1 MTKNE
6 CRKCIQKERNNNN
19 MRIGI
24 IGTGRIAARFA
35 DTALTGV
42 DSAYISCVYNPREES
57 AVRFIQQHNIQACTT
72 DWDEFVDNIDA
83 AYVAS
88 PHETHYEYSRKLLL
102 KGKHVLCE
110 KPAALMKKQ
119 VMELIDIAHDKGL
132 VYMEAIKTAYCP
144 GYKALIQIAESG
156 RIGRIVEVE
165 AAFSRLTPLNTRE
178 YKDEDCNGSFL
189 EFGSYTLLPVLRLL
203 GCEYDDV
210 TFRTVR
216 AQNGVDAYTKA
227 FIEYKDR
234 DKTGCVDKT
243 AIVKTGLAA
252 KTEGQLVITGTNG
265 YILAK
270 SPWWLTKEFEVRYED
285 PGKIERYKFEY
296 EGTGL
301 CYEVREFLS
310 RIKYADA
317 NNETCIYSGSED
329 ISIAMAGII
338 EQFTNWN
345 TPLYKDMHNQ
355 FLKTGKNKAMPKIW
369 AHRGCCTL
377 YPENTLEAFNAAAM
391 LEGLTGI
398 ELDIQLTADGEMVVF
413 HDENL
418 KRVTHIDRNVR
429 SCTLAEIK
437 SIAIPANDGKYCNI
451 PTLEE
456 VLVMM
461 KPYCES
467 RGILINIELKTSVI
481 RYDGIESKAYELV
494 RKYGME
500 QYIVWSSF
508 LAESVDIIKRID
520 SNAKTAVLAMSLEEC
535 ISMARATHADA
546 LHPYIG
552 GLVYA
557 LPQDMQGMPVRAWN
571 GDEPFFNDGRPLKE
585 AHLEEY
591 RYYGATDIFT
601 NIPERYV

>member
-1 MTKNE
+1 
-6 CRKCIQKERNNNN
+6 

-35 DTALTGV
+35 DTALTGIE
-42 DSAYISCVYNPREES
+42 STYISCVYNPREES
-57 AVRFIQQHNIQACTT
+57 ALMFIQQHNIQACTA

-102 KGKHVLCE
+102 SRKHVLCE
-110 KPAALMKKQ
+110 KPAALKKEQ
-119 VMELIDIAHDKGL
+119 VRELIDIAQNNQL
-132 VYMEAIKTAYCP
+132 VYMEALKTAYCP

-178 YKDEDCNGSFL
+178 YKDDDCNGSFL
-189 EFGSYTLLPVLRLL
+189 EFGSYTLLPVLTLL

-216 AQNGVDAYTKA
+216 AQNGVDTYTKA
-227 FIEYKDR
+227 FIEYKDEYI
-234 DKTGCVDKT
+234 DKT
-243 AIVKTGLAA
+243 AIVKTGLGA
-252 KTEGQLVITGTNG
+252 KTEGQLVVTGTNG

-270 SPWWLTKEFEVRYED
+270 SPWWLTKEFEVRYEN
-285 PGKIERYKFEY
+285 PGKIEQYRFGY

-301 CYEVREFLS
+301 CYEVREFVH
-310 RIKYADA
+310 RIK
-317 NNETCIYSGSED
+317 NNDKKTVDISD
-329 ISIAMAGII
+329 NISIAMAGVM
-338 EQFTNWN
+338 ERFTDWN
-345 TPLYKDMHNQ
+345 TPIYKDRHNQ
-355 FLKTGKNKAMPKIW
+355 FLETGKNKAMPKIW

-377 YPENTLEAFNAAAM
+377 YPENTLEAFRAAAE
-391 LEGLTGI
+391 LDGITGI
-398 ELDIQLTADGEMVVF
+398 ELDIQLTSDGEMVVF

-418 KRVTHIDRNVR
+418 RRVTHIDRNVR
-429 SCTLAEIK
+429 GCTLAEIK
-437 SIAIPANDGKYCNI
+437 NIAIPANDGKYCSI

-481 RYDGIESKAYELV
+481 RYDGIESKAYEIV

-508 LAESVDIIKRID
+508 LAESVDIIKKID
-520 SNAKTAVLAMSLEEC
+520 QDAKTAVLAMSIEEC
-535 ISMARATHADA
+535 ISMARDTAADA

>member
-1 MTKNE
+1 
-6 CRKCIQKERNNNN
+6 

-35 DTALTGV
+35 DTALTGIE
-42 DSAYISCVYNPREES
+42 STYISCVYNPREES
-57 AVRFIQQHNIQACTT
+57 ALRFIQQHNIQACTA

-102 KGKHVLCE
+102 SGKHVLCE
-110 KPAALMKKQ
+110 KPATLKKEQ
-119 VMELIDIAHDKGL
+119 VRELIDIAQNNQL
-132 VYMEAIKTAYCP
+132 VYMEALKTAYCP

-178 YKDEDCNGSFL
+178 YKDDDCNGSFL
-189 EFGSYTLLPVLRLL
+189 EFGSYTLLPVLTLL

-227 FIEYKDR
+227 FIEYKDEYI
-234 DKTGCVDKT
+234 DKT
-243 AIVKTGLAA
+243 AIVKTGLGA
-252 KTEGQLVITGTNG
+252 KTEGQLVVTGTNG

-270 SPWWLTKEFEVRYED
+270 SPWWLTKEFEVRYEN
-285 PGKIERYKFEY
+285 PGKIERYRFGY

-301 CYEVREFLS
+301 CYEVREFVH
-310 RIKYADA
+310 RIK
-317 NNETCIYSGSED
+317 NNDKKTVDISD
-329 ISIAMAGII
+329 NISIAMAGVM
-338 EQFTNWN
+338 ERFTDWN
-345 TPLYKDMHNQ
+345 TPIYKDRHDQ
-355 FLKTGKNKAMPKIW
+355 FLATGKNKAMPKIW

-377 YPENTLEAFNAAAM
+377 YPENTLEAFRAAAE
-391 LEGLTGI
+391 LDGITGI
-398 ELDIQLTADGEMVVF
+398 ELDIQLTSDGEMVVF

-418 KRVTHIDRNVR
+418 RRVTHIDRNVR
-429 SCTLAEIK
+429 GCTLAEIK
-437 SIAIPANDGKYCNI
+437 NIAIPANDGKYCSI

-481 RYDGIESKAYELV
+481 RYDGIESKAYEIV

-508 LAESVDIIKRID
+508 LAESVDIIKKID
-520 SNAKTAVLAMSLEEC
+520 RDAKTAVFAMSIEEC
-535 ISMARATHADA
+535 ISMARDTAADA

>member
-1 MTKNE
+1 
-6 CRKCIQKERNNNN
+6 

-35 DTALTGV
+35 DTALTGIE
-42 DSAYISCVYNPREES
+42 STYISCVYNPREES
-57 AVRFIQQHNIQACTT
+57 AVRFIQQHNIQACTA

-102 KGKHVLCE
+102 SGKHVLCE
-110 KPAALMKKQ
+110 KPAALKKAQ
-119 VMELIDIAHDKGL
+119 VRELIDIAQNNQL
-132 VYMEAIKTAYCP
+132 VYMEALKTAYCP

-178 YKDEDCNGSFL
+178 YKDDDCNGSFL
-189 EFGSYTLLPVLRLL
+189 EFGSYTLLPVLTLL

-227 FIEYKDR
+227 FIEYKDEYI
-234 DKTGCVDKT
+234 DKT
-243 AIVKTGLAA
+243 AIVKTGLGA
-252 KTEGQLVITGTNG
+252 KTEGQLVVTGTNG

-270 SPWWLTKEFEVRYED
+270 SPWWLTKEFEVRYEN
-285 PGKIERYKFEY
+285 PGKIERYRFGY

-301 CYEVREFLS
+301 CYEVREFVH
-310 RIKYADA
+310 RIK
-317 NNETCIYSGSED
+317 NNDKKTVDIYD
-329 ISIAMAGII
+329 NISIAMA
-338 EQFTNWN
+338 EVMERFTDWN
-345 TPLYKDMHNQ
+345 TPIYKDRHDQ
-355 FLKTGKNKAMPKIW
+355 FLATGKNKAMPKIW

-377 YPENTLEAFNAAAM
+377 YPENTLEAFRAAAE
-391 LEGLTGI
+391 LDGITGI
-398 ELDIQLTADGEMVVF
+398 ELDIQLTSDGEMVVF

-418 KRVTHIDRNVR
+418 RRVTHIDRNVR
-429 SCTLAEIK
+429 GCTLAEIK
-437 SIAIPANDGKYCNI
+437 NIAIPANDGKYCSI
-451 PTLEE
+451 PTPEE

-481 RYDGIESKAYELV
+481 RYDGIESKAYEIV

-508 LAESVDIIKRID
+508 LAESVDIIKKID
-520 SNAKTAVLAMSLEEC
+520 RDAKTAVLAMSIEEC
-535 ISMARATHADA
+535 ISMARDTAADA

>member
-1 MTKNE
+1 
-6 CRKCIQKERNNNN
+6 

-35 DTALTGV
+35 DTALTGIE
-42 DSAYISCVYNPREES
+42 STYISCVYNPREES
-57 AVRFIQQHNIQACTT
+57 AVRFIQQHNIQACTA

-102 KGKHVLCE
+102 SGKHVLCE
-110 KPAALMKKQ
+110 KPAALKKEH
-119 VMELIDIAHDKGL
+119 VRELIDIAQNNQL
-132 VYMEAIKTAYCP
+132 VYMEALKTAYCP

-178 YKDEDCNGSFL
+178 YKDDDCNGSFL
-189 EFGSYTLLPVLRLL
+189 EFGSYTLLPVLTLL

-216 AQNGVDAYTKA
+216 AQNGVDVYTKA
-227 FIEYKDR
+227 FIEYKDEYI
-234 DKTGCVDKT
+234 DKT
-243 AIVKTGLAA
+243 AIVKTGLGA
-252 KTEGQLVITGTNG
+252 KTEGQLVVTGTNG

-270 SPWWLTKEFEVRYED
+270 SPWWLTKEFEVRYEN
-285 PGKIERYKFEY
+285 PGKIERYRFGY

-301 CYEVREFLS
+301 CYEVREFVH
-310 RIKYADA
+310 RIKNDDKITVDISD
-317 NNETCIYSGSED
+317 N
-329 ISIAMAGII
+329 ISIAMAGVM
-338 EQFTNWN
+338 ERFADWN
-345 TPLYKDMHNQ
+345 TPIYKDRHNQ
-355 FLKTGKNKAMPKIW
+355 FLATGKNKAMPKIW
-369 AHRGCCTL
+369 AHSGCCTL
-377 YPENTLEAFNAAAM
+377 YPENTLEAFRAAAE
-391 LEGLTGI
+391 LDGITGI
-398 ELDIQLTADGEMVVF
+398 ELDIQLTSDGEMVVF

-418 KRVTHIDRNVR
+418 RRVTHIDRNVR
-429 SCTLAEIK
+429 GCTLAEIK
-437 SIAIPANDGKYCNI
+437 NIAIPANDGKYCSI

-481 RYDGIESKAYELV
+481 RYDGIESKAYEIV

-508 LAESVDIIKRID
+508 LAESVDIIKKID
-520 SNAKTAVLAMSLEEC
+520 QDAKTAVIAMSIEEC
-535 ISMARATHADA
+535 ISMARDTAADA

>member
-1 MTKNE
+1 
-6 CRKCIQKERNNNN
+6 

-42 DSAYISCVYNPREES
+42 ESIYISCVYNPREES
-57 AVRFIQQHNIQACTT
+57 ALRFIQQHNIQACTA

-102 KGKHVLCE
+102 SGKHVLCE
-110 KPAALMKKQ
+110 KPATLKKEQ
-119 VMELIDIAHDKGL
+119 VRELIDIAQNNQL
-132 VYMEAIKTAYCP
+132 VYMEALKTAYCP

-178 YKDEDCNGSFL
+178 YKDDDCNGSFL
-189 EFGSYTLLPVLRLL
+189 EFGSYTLLPVLTLL
-203 GCEYDDV
+203 GCEYDDI

-227 FIEYKDR
+227 FIEYKDEYI
-234 DKTGCVDKT
+234 DKT
-243 AIVKTGLAA
+243 AIVKTGLGA
-252 KTEGQLVITGTNG
+252 KTEGQLVVTGTNG

-270 SPWWLTKEFEVRYED
+270 SPWWLTKEFEVRYEN
-285 PGKIERYKFEY
+285 PGKIERYRFGY

-301 CYEVREFLS
+301 CYEVREFVH
-310 RIKYADA
+310 RIK
-317 NNETCIYSGSED
+317 NNDKKTVDISD
-329 ISIAMAGII
+329 NISIAMAGVM
-338 EQFTNWN
+338 ERFADWN
-345 TPLYKDMHNQ
+345 TPIYKDRHNQ
-355 FLKTGKNKAMPKIW
+355 FLATGKNKAMPKIW

-377 YPENTLEAFNAAAM
+377 YPENTLEAFRAAAE
-391 LEGLTGI
+391 LDGITGI
-398 ELDIQLTADGEMVVF
+398 ELDIQLTSDGEMVVF

-418 KRVTHIDRNVR
+418 RRVTHIDRNVR
-429 SCTLAEIK
+429 GCTLAEIK
-437 SIAIPANDGKYCNI
+437 NIAIPANDGKYCSI

-467 RGILINIELKTSVI
+467 RGILINIELKTSII
-481 RYDGIESKAYELV
+481 RYDGIESKAYEIV

-508 LAESVDIIKRID
+508 LAESVDIIKKID
-520 SNAKTAVLAMSLEEC
+520 RDAKTAVLAMSIEEC
-535 ISMARATHADA
+535 ISMARDTAADA

>member
-1 MTKNE
+1 
-6 CRKCIQKERNNNN
+6 

-35 DTALTGV
+35 DTALTGIE
-42 DSAYISCVYNPREES
+42 STYISCVYNPREES
-57 AVRFIQQHNIQACTT
+57 AVRFIQQHNIQACTA

-102 KGKHVLCE
+102 SGKHVLCE
-110 KPAALMKKQ
+110 KPAALKKEH
-119 VMELIDIAHDKGL
+119 VRELIDIAQNNQL
-132 VYMEAIKTAYCP
+132 VYMEALKTAYCP
-144 GYKALIQIAESG
+144 GYKALIKIAESG

-178 YKDEDCNGSFL
+178 YKDDDCNGSFL
-189 EFGSYTLLPVLRLL
+189 EFGSYTLLPVLTLL

-216 AQNGVDAYTKA
+216 AQNGVDVYTKA
-227 FIEYKDR
+227 FIEYKDEYI
-234 DKTGCVDKT
+234 DKT
-243 AIVKTGLAA
+243 AIVKTGLGA
-252 KTEGQLVITGTNG
+252 KTEGQLVVTGTNG

-270 SPWWLTKEFEVRYED
+270 SPWWLTKEFEVRYEN
-285 PGKIERYKFEY
+285 PGKIERYRFGY

-301 CYEVREFLS
+301 CYEVREFVH
-310 RIKYADA
+310 RIKNKDKKTVDISD
-317 NNETCIYSGSED
+317 N
-329 ISIAMAGII
+329 ISIAMAGVM
-338 EQFTNWN
+338 ERFTDWN
-345 TPLYKDMHNQ
+345 TPIYKDRHDQ
-355 FLKTGKNKAMPKIW
+355 FLATGKNKAMPKIW

-377 YPENTLEAFNAAAM
+377 YPENTLEAFRAAAE
-391 LEGLTGI
+391 LDGITGI
-398 ELDIQLTADGEMVVF
+398 ELDIQLTSDGEMVVF

-418 KRVTHIDRNVR
+418 RRVTHIDRNVR
-429 SCTLAEIK
+429 GCTLAEIK
-437 SIAIPANDGKYCNI
+437 NIAIPANDGKYCSI

-481 RYDGIESKAYELV
+481 RYDGIESKAYEIV

-508 LAESVDIIKRID
+508 LAESVDIMKKID
-520 SNAKTAVLAMSLEEC
+520 RDAKTAVLAMSIEEC
-535 ISMARATHADA
+535 ISMARDTAADA
-546 LHPYIG
+546 LCPYIG

>member
-1 MTKNE
+1 MV
-6 CRKCIQKERNNNN
+6 N

-42 DSAYISCVYNPREES
+42 ESIYISCVYNPREES
-57 AVRFIQQHNIQACTT
+57 ALRFIQQHNIQACTA

-102 KGKHVLCE
+102 SGKHVLCE
-110 KPAALMKKQ
+110 KPAALKKEQ
-119 VMELIDIAHDKGL
+119 VRELIDIAQNNQL
-132 VYMEAIKTAYCP
+132 VYMEALKTAYCP
-144 GYKALIQIAESG
+144 GYKALIKIAESG

-178 YKDEDCNGSFL
+178 YKDDDCNGSFL
-189 EFGSYTLLPVLRLL
+189 EFGSYTLLPVLTLL
-203 GCEYDDV
+203 GCEYDDI

-227 FIEYKDR
+227 FIEYKDEYI
-234 DKTGCVDKT
+234 DKT
-243 AIVKTGLAA
+243 AIVKTGLGA
-252 KTEGQLVITGTNG
+252 KTEGQLVVTGTNG

-270 SPWWLTKEFEVRYED
+270 SPWWLTKEFEVRYEN
-285 PGKIERYKFEY
+285 PGKIERYRFGY

-301 CYEVREFLS
+301 CYEVREFVH
-310 RIKYADA
+310 RIK
-317 NNETCIYSGSED
+317 NNDKKTVDISD
-329 ISIAMAGII
+329 NISIAMAGVM
-338 EQFTNWN
+338 ERFTDWN
-345 TPLYKDMHNQ
+345 TPIYKDRHDQ
-355 FLKTGKNKAMPKIW
+355 FLATGKNKAMPKIW

-377 YPENTLEAFNAAAM
+377 YPENTLEAFRAAAE
-391 LEGLTGI
+391 LDGITGI
-398 ELDIQLTADGEMVVF
+398 ELDIQLTSDGEMVVF

-418 KRVTHIDRNVR
+418 RRVTHIDRNVR
-429 SCTLAEIK
+429 GCTLAEIK
-437 SIAIPANDGKYCNI
+437 NIAIPANDGKYCSI

-467 RGILINIELKTSVI
+467 RGILINIELKTSII
-481 RYDGIESKAYELV
+481 RYDGIESKAYEIV

-508 LAESVDIIKRID
+508 LAESVDIIKKID
-520 SNAKTAVLAMSLEEC
+520 RDAKTAVLAMSIEEC
-535 ISMARATHADA
+535 ISMARDTAADA

>member
-1 MTKNE
+1 MV
-6 CRKCIQKERNNNN
+6 N

-35 DTALTGV
+35 DTALTGIE
-42 DSAYISCVYNPREES
+42 STYISCVYNPREES
-57 AVRFIQQHNIQACTT
+57 AVRFIQQHNIQACTA

-102 KGKHVLCE
+102 SGKHVLCE
-110 KPAALMKKQ
+110 KPAALKKEQ
-119 VMELIDIAHDKGL
+119 VRELIDIAQNNQL
-132 VYMEAIKTAYCP
+132 VYMEALKTAYCP

-178 YKDEDCNGSFL
+178 YKDDDCNGSFL
-189 EFGSYTLLPVLRLL
+189 EFGSYTLLPVLTLL

-227 FIEYKDR
+227 FIEYKDEYI
-234 DKTGCVDKT
+234 DKT
-243 AIVKTGLAA
+243 AIVKTGLGA
-252 KTEGQLVITGTNG
+252 KTEGQLVVTGTNG

-270 SPWWLTKEFEVRYED
+270 SPWWLTKEFEVRYEN
-285 PGKIERYKFEY
+285 PGKIEQYRFGY

-301 CYEVREFLS
+301 CYEVREFVH
-310 RIKYADA
+310 RIK
-317 NNETCIYSGSED
+317 NNDKKTVDISD
-329 ISIAMAGII
+329 NISIAMAGVM
-338 EQFTNWN
+338 ERFTDWN
-345 TPLYKDMHNQ
+345 TPIYKDRHDQ
-355 FLKTGKNKAMPKIW
+355 FLATGKNKAMPKIW

-377 YPENTLEAFNAAAM
+377 YPENTLEAFRAAAE
-391 LEGLTGI
+391 LDGITGI
-398 ELDIQLTADGEMVVF
+398 ELDIQLTSDGEMVVF

-418 KRVTHIDRNVR
+418 RRVTHIDRNVR
-429 SCTLAEIK
+429 GCTLAEIK
-437 SIAIPANDGKYCNI
+437 NIAIPANDGKYCSI

-481 RYDGIESKAYELV
+481 RYDGIESKAYEIV

-508 LAESVDIIKRID
+508 LAESVDIMKKID
-520 SNAKTAVLAMSLEEC
+520 RDAKTAVLAMSIEEC
-535 ISMARATHADA
+535 ISMARDTAADA

>member
-1 MTKNE
+1 
-6 CRKCIQKERNNNN
+6 

-35 DTALTGV
+35 DTALTGIE
-42 DSAYISCVYNPREES
+42 STYISCVYNPREES
-57 AVRFIQQHNIQACTT
+57 ALRFIQQHNIQACTA

-102 KGKHVLCE
+102 SGKHVLCE
-110 KPAALMKKQ
+110 KPAALKKEQ
-119 VMELIDIAHDKGL
+119 VRELIDIAQNNQL
-132 VYMEAIKTAYCP
+132 VYMEALKTAYCP

-178 YKDEDCNGSFL
+178 YKDDDCNGSFL
-189 EFGSYTLLPVLRLL
+189 EFGSYTLLPVLTLL

-227 FIEYKDR
+227 FIEYKDEYI
-234 DKTGCVDKT
+234 DKT
-243 AIVKTGLAA
+243 AIVKTGLGA
-252 KTEGQLVITGTNG
+252 KTEGQLVVTGTNG

-270 SPWWLTKEFEVRYED
+270 SPWWLTKEFEVRYEN
-285 PGKIERYKFEY
+285 PGKIERYRFGY

-301 CYEVREFLS
+301 CYEVREFVH
-310 RIKYADA
+310 RIK
-317 NNETCIYSGSED
+317 NNDKKTVDISD
-329 ISIAMAGII
+329 NISIAMAGVM
-338 EQFTNWN
+338 ERFTDWN
-345 TPLYKDMHNQ
+345 TPIYKDRHDQ
-355 FLKTGKNKAMPKIW
+355 FLATGKNKAMPKIW

-377 YPENTLEAFNAAAM
+377 YPENTLEAFIAAAE
-391 LEGLTGI
+391 LDGITGI
-398 ELDIQLTADGEMVVF
+398 ELDIQLTSDGEMVVF

-418 KRVTHIDRNVR
+418 RRVTHIDRNVR
-429 SCTLAEIK
+429 GCTLAEIK
-437 SIAIPANDGKYCNI
+437 NIAIPANDGKYCSI

-467 RGILINIELKTSVI
+467 RGILINIKLKTSVI
-481 RYDGIESKAYELV
+481 RYDGIESKAYEIV

-508 LAESVDIIKRID
+508 LAESVDIIKKID
-520 SNAKTAVLAMSLEEC
+520 RDAKTAVLAMSIEEC
-535 ISMARATHADA
+535 ISMARDTAADA

-585 AHLEEY
+585 AHLEKY

>member
-1 MTKNE
+1 
-6 CRKCIQKERNNNN
+6 

-35 DTALTGV
+35 DTALTGIE
-42 DSAYISCVYNPREES
+42 STYISCVYNPREES
-57 AVRFIQQHNIQACTT
+57 AVRFIQQHNIQACTA

-102 KGKHVLCE
+102 SGKHVLCE
-110 KPAALMKKQ
+110 KPATLKKEQ
-119 VMELIDIAHDKGL
+119 VRELIDIAQNNQL
-132 VYMEAIKTAYCP
+132 VYMEALKTAYCP

-178 YKDEDCNGSFL
+178 YKDDDCNGSFL
-189 EFGSYTLLPVLRLL
+189 EFGSYTLLPVLTLL

-227 FIEYKDR
+227 FIEYKDEYI
-234 DKTGCVDKT
+234 DKT
-243 AIVKTGLAA
+243 AIVKTGLGA
-252 KTEGQLVITGTNG
+252 KTEGQLVVTGTNG

-270 SPWWLTKEFEVRYED
+270 SPWWLTKEFEVRYEN
-285 PGKIERYKFEY
+285 PGKIERYRFGY

-301 CYEVREFLS
+301 CYEVREFVH
-310 RIKYADA
+310 RIK
-317 NNETCIYSGSED
+317 NNDKKTVDISD
-329 ISIAMAGII
+329 NISIAMAGVM
-338 EQFTNWN
+338 ERFADWN
-345 TPLYKDMHNQ
+345 TPIYKDRHNQ
-355 FLKTGKNKAMPKIW
+355 FLATGKNKAMPKIW

-377 YPENTLEAFNAAAM
+377 YPENTLEAFRAAAE
-391 LEGLTGI
+391 LDGITGI
-398 ELDIQLTADGEMVVF
+398 ELDIQLTSDGEMVVF

-418 KRVTHIDRNVR
+418 RRVTHIDRNVR
-429 SCTLAEIK
+429 GCTLAEIK
-437 SIAIPANDGKYCNI
+437 NIAIPANDGKYCSI

-467 RGILINIELKTSVI
+467 RGILINIELKTSII
-481 RYDGIESKAYELV
+481 RYDGIESKAYEIV

-508 LAESVDIIKRID
+508 LAESVDIIKKID
-520 SNAKTAVLAMSLEEC
+520 RDAKTAVLAMSIEEC
-535 ISMARATHADA
+535 ISMARDTAADA

>member
-1 MTKNE
+1 
-6 CRKCIQKERNNNN
+6 

-35 DTALTGV
+35 DTALTGIE
-42 DSAYISCVYNPREES
+42 STYISCVYNPREES
-57 AVRFIQQHNIQACTT
+57 AVRFIQQHNIQACTA

-102 KGKHVLCE
+102 SGKHVLCE
-110 KPAALMKKQ
+110 KPAALKKEQ
-119 VMELIDIAHDKGL
+119 VRELIDIAQNNQL
-132 VYMEAIKTAYCP
+132 VYMEALKTAYCP

-178 YKDEDCNGSFL
+178 YKDDDCNGSFL
-189 EFGSYTLLPVLRLL
+189 EFGSYTLLPVLTLL

-227 FIEYKDR
+227 FIEYKDEYI
-234 DKTGCVDKT
+234 DKT
-243 AIVKTGLAA
+243 AIVKTGLGA
-252 KTEGQLVITGTNG
+252 KTEGQLVVTGTNG

-270 SPWWLTKEFEVRYED
+270 SPWWLTKEFEVRYEN
-285 PGKIERYKFEY
+285 PGKIEQYRFGY

-301 CYEVREFLS
+301 CYEVREFVH
-310 RIKYADA
+310 RIK
-317 NNETCIYSGSED
+317 NNDKKTVDISD
-329 ISIAMAGII
+329 NISIAMAGVM
-338 EQFTNWN
+338 ERFTDWN
-345 TPLYKDMHNQ
+345 TPIYKDRHDQ
-355 FLKTGKNKAMPKIW
+355 FLATGKNKAMPKIW
-369 AHRGCCTL
+369 ALRGCCTL
-377 YPENTLEAFNAAAM
+377 YPENTLEAFRAAAE
-391 LEGLTGI
+391 LDGITGI
-398 ELDIQLTADGEMVVF
+398 ELDIQLTSDGEMVVF

-418 KRVTHIDRNVR
+418 RRVTHIDRNVR
-429 SCTLAEIK
+429 GCTLAEIK
-437 SIAIPANDGKYCNI
+437 NIAIPANDGKYCSI

-481 RYDGIESKAYELV
+481 RYDGIESKAYEIV

-508 LAESVDIIKRID
+508 LAESVDIMKKID
-520 SNAKTAVLAMSLEEC
+520 RDAKTAVLAMSIEEC
-535 ISMARATHADA
+535 ISMARDTAADA

-552 GLVYA
+552 GLVYT

-601 NIPERYV
+601 NMPEKYV

>member
-1 MTKNE
+1 
-6 CRKCIQKERNNNN
+6 

-42 DSAYISCVYNPREES
+42 ESIYISCVYNPREES
-57 AVRFIQQHNIQACTT
+57 ALRFIQQHNIQACTA

-102 KGKHVLCE
+102 SGKHVLCE
-110 KPAALMKKQ
+110 KPAALKKEQ
-119 VMELIDIAHDKGL
+119 VRELIDIAQNNQL
-132 VYMEAIKTAYCP
+132 VYMEALKTAYCP
-144 GYKALIQIAESG
+144 GYKALIKIAESG

-178 YKDEDCNGSFL
+178 YKDDDCNGSFL
-189 EFGSYTLLPVLRLL
+189 EFGSYTLLPVLTLL
-203 GCEYDDV
+203 GCEYDDI

-227 FIEYKDR
+227 FIEYKDEYI
-234 DKTGCVDKT
+234 DKT
-243 AIVKTGLAA
+243 AIVKTGLGA
-252 KTEGQLVITGTNG
+252 KTEGQLVVTGTNG

-270 SPWWLTKEFEVRYED
+270 SPWWLTKEFEVRYEN
-285 PGKIERYKFEY
+285 PGKIERYRFGY

-301 CYEVREFLS
+301 CYEVREFVH
-310 RIKYADA
+310 RIK
-317 NNETCIYSGSED
+317 NNDKKNVDISD
-329 ISIAMAGII
+329 NISIAMAGVM
-338 EQFTNWN
+338 ERFTDWN
-345 TPLYKDMHNQ
+345 TPIYKDRHDQ
-355 FLKTGKNKAMPKIW
+355 FLATGKNKAMPKIW

-377 YPENTLEAFNAAAM
+377 YPENTLEAFRAAAE
-391 LEGLTGI
+391 LDGITGI
-398 ELDIQLTADGEMVVF
+398 ELNIQLTSDGEMVVF

-418 KRVTHIDRNVR
+418 RRVTHIDRNVR
-429 SCTLAEIK
+429 GCTLAEIK
-437 SIAIPANDGKYCNI
+437 NIAIPANDGKYCSI

-467 RGILINIELKTSVI
+467 RGILINIELKTSII
-481 RYDGIESKAYELV
+481 RYDGIESKAYEIV

-508 LAESVDIIKRID
+508 LAESVDIIKKID
-520 SNAKTAVLAMSLEEC
+520 RDAKTAVLAMSIEEC
-535 ISMARATHADA
+535 ISMARDTAADA

>member
-1 MTKNE
+1 
-6 CRKCIQKERNNNN
+6 

-35 DTALTGV
+35 DTALTGIE
-42 DSAYISCVYNPREES
+42 STYISCVYNPREES
-57 AVRFIQQHNIQACTT
+57 ALRFIQQHNIQACTA

-102 KGKHVLCE
+102 SGKHVLCE
-110 KPAALMKKQ
+110 KPAALKKEQ
-119 VMELIDIAHDKGL
+119 VRELIDIAQNNQL
-132 VYMEAIKTAYCP
+132 VYMEALKTAYCP

-178 YKDEDCNGSFL
+178 YKDDDCNGSFL
-189 EFGSYTLLPVLRLL
+189 EFGSYTLLPVLTLL

-227 FIEYKDR
+227 FIEYKDEYI
-234 DKTGCVDKT
+234 DKT
-243 AIVKTGLAA
+243 AIVKTGLGA
-252 KTEGQLVITGTNG
+252 KTEGQLVVTGTNG

-270 SPWWLTKEFEVRYED
+270 SPWWLTKEFEVRYEN
-285 PGKIERYKFEY
+285 PGKIERYRFGY

-301 CYEVREFLS
+301 CYEVREFVH
-310 RIKYADA
+310 RIK
-317 NNETCIYSGSED
+317 NNDKKTVDISD
-329 ISIAMAGII
+329 NISIAMAGVM
-338 EQFTNWN
+338 ERFTDWN
-345 TPLYKDMHNQ
+345 TPIYKDRHDQ
-355 FLKTGKNKAMPKIW
+355 FLATGKNKAMPKIW
-369 AHRGCCTL
+369 AYRGCCTL
-377 YPENTLEAFNAAAM
+377 YPENTLEAFRAAAE
-391 LEGLTGI
+391 LDGITGI
-398 ELDIQLTADGEMVVF
+398 ELDIQLTSDGEMVVF

-418 KRVTHIDRNVR
+418 RRVTHIDRNVR
-429 SCTLAEIK
+429 GCTLAEIK
-437 SIAIPANDGKYCNI
+437 NIAIPANDGKYCSI

-481 RYDGIESKAYELV
+481 RYDGIESKAYEIV

-508 LAESVDIIKRID
+508 LAESVDIIKKID
-520 SNAKTAVLAMSLEEC
+520 QDAKTAVLAMSIEEC
-535 ISMARATHADA
+535 ISMARDTAADA

-557 LPQDMQGMPVRAWN
+557 LPQDMQVMPVRAWN

>member
-1 MTKNE
+1 
-6 CRKCIQKERNNNN
+6 

-35 DTALTGV
+35 DTALTGIE
-42 DSAYISCVYNPREES
+42 STYISCVYNPREES
-57 AVRFIQQHNIQACTT
+57 AVRFIQQHNIQACTA

-102 KGKHVLCE
+102 SGKHVLCE
-110 KPAALMKKQ
+110 KPAALKKEQ
-119 VMELIDIAHDKGL
+119 VRELIDIAQNNQL
-132 VYMEAIKTAYCP
+132 VYMEALKTAYCP

-178 YKDEDCNGSFL
+178 YKDDDCNGSFL
-189 EFGSYTLLPVLRLL
+189 EFGSYTLLPVLTLL

-227 FIEYKDR
+227 FIEYKDEYI
-234 DKTGCVDKT
+234 DKT
-243 AIVKTGLAA
+243 AIVKTGLGA
-252 KTEGQLVITGTNG
+252 KTEGQLVVTGTNG

-270 SPWWLTKEFEVRYED
+270 SPWWLTKEFEVRYEN
-285 PGKIERYKFEY
+285 PGKIEQYRFGY

-301 CYEVREFLS
+301 CYEVREFVH
-310 RIKYADA
+310 RNK
-317 NNETCIYSGSED
+317 NNDKKTVDISD
-329 ISIAMAGII
+329 NISIAMAGVM
-338 EQFTNWN
+338 ERFTDWN
-345 TPLYKDMHNQ
+345 TPIYKDRHDQ
-355 FLKTGKNKAMPKIW
+355 FLATGKNKAMPKIW

-377 YPENTLEAFNAAAM
+377 YPENTLEAFRAAAE
-391 LEGLTGI
+391 LDGITGI
-398 ELDIQLTADGEMVVF
+398 ELDIQLTSDGEMVVF

-418 KRVTHIDRNVR
+418 RRVTHIDRNVR
-429 SCTLAEIK
+429 GCTLAEIK
-437 SIAIPANDGKYCNI
+437 NIAIPANDGKYCSI

-481 RYDGIESKAYELV
+481 RYDGIESKAYEIV

-508 LAESVDIIKRID
+508 LAESVDIMKKID
-520 SNAKTAVLAMSLEEC
+520 RDAKTAVLAMSIEEC
-535 ISMARATHADA
+535 ISMARDTAADA

-552 GLVYA
+552 GLVYT

-601 NIPERYV
+601 NMPEKYV

>member
-1 MTKNE
+1 
-6 CRKCIQKERNNNN
+6 

-35 DTALTGV
+35 DTALTGIE
-42 DSAYISCVYNPREES
+42 STYISCVYNPREES
-57 AVRFIQQHNIQACTT
+57 ALMFIQQHNIQACTA

-102 KGKHVLCE
+102 SRKHVLCE
-110 KPAALMKKQ
+110 KPAALKKEQ
-119 VMELIDIAHDKGL
+119 VRELIDIAQNNQL
-132 VYMEAIKTAYCP
+132 VYMEALKTAYCP

-178 YKDEDCNGSFL
+178 YKDDDCNGSFL
-189 EFGSYTLLPVLRLL
+189 EFGSYTLLPVLTLL

-216 AQNGVDAYTKA
+216 AQNGVDTYTKA
-227 FIEYKDR
+227 FIEYKDEYI
-234 DKTGCVDKT
+234 DKT
-243 AIVKTGLAA
+243 AIVKTGLGA
-252 KTEGQLVITGTNG
+252 KTEGQLVVTGTNG

-270 SPWWLTKEFEVRYED
+270 SPWWLTKEFEVRYEN
-285 PGKIERYKFEY
+285 PGKIEQYRFGY

-301 CYEVREFLS
+301 CYEVREFVH
-310 RIKYADA
+310 RIK
-317 NNETCIYSGSED
+317 NNDKKTVDISD
-329 ISIAMAGII
+329 NISIAMAGVM
-338 EQFTNWN
+338 ERFTDWN
-345 TPLYKDMHNQ
+345 TPIYKDRHDQ
-355 FLKTGKNKAMPKIW
+355 FLATGKNKAMPKIW

-377 YPENTLEAFNAAAM
+377 YPENTLEAFRAAAE
-391 LEGLTGI
+391 LDGITGI
-398 ELDIQLTADGEMVVF
+398 ELDIQLTSDGEMVVF

-418 KRVTHIDRNVR
+418 RRVTHIDRNVR
-429 SCTLAEIK
+429 GCTLAEIK
-437 SIAIPANDGKYCNI
+437 NIAIPANDGKYCSI

-481 RYDGIESKAYELV
+481 RYDGIESKAYEIV

-508 LAESVDIIKRID
+508 LAESVDIIKKID
-520 SNAKTAVLAMSLEEC
+520 RDAKTAVLAMSIEEC
-535 ISMARATHADA
+535 ISMARDTAADA

-601 NIPERYV
+601 NIPEKYV

>member
-1 MTKNE
+1 
-6 CRKCIQKERNNNN
+6 

-35 DTALTGV
+35 DTALTGIE
-42 DSAYISCVYNPREES
+42 STYISCVYNPREES
-57 AVRFIQQHNIQACTT
+57 AVRFIQQHNIQACTA

-102 KGKHVLCE
+102 SGKHVLCE
-110 KPAALMKKQ
+110 KPAALKKEQ
-119 VMELIDIAHDKGL
+119 VRELIDIAQNNQL
-132 VYMEAIKTAYCP
+132 VYMEALKTAYCP

-178 YKDEDCNGSFL
+178 YKDDDCNGSFL
-189 EFGSYTLLPVLRLL
+189 EFGSYTLLPVLTLL

-227 FIEYKDR
+227 FIEYKDEYI
-234 DKTGCVDKT
+234 DKT
-243 AIVKTGLAA
+243 AIVKTGLGA
-252 KTEGQLVITGTNG
+252 KTEGQLVVTGTNG

-270 SPWWLTKEFEVRYED
+270 SPWWLTKEFEVRYEN
-285 PGKIERYKFEY
+285 PGKIERYRFGY

-301 CYEVREFLS
+301 CYEVREFVH
-310 RIKYADA
+310 RIK
-317 NNETCIYSGSED
+317 NNDKKTVDISD
-329 ISIAMAGII
+329 NISIAMAGVM
-338 EQFTNWN
+338 ERFTDWN
-345 TPLYKDMHNQ
+345 TPIYKDRHDQ
-355 FLKTGKNKAMPKIW
+355 FLATGKNKAMPKIW

-377 YPENTLEAFNAAAM
+377 YPENTLEAFIAAAE
-391 LEGLTGI
+391 LDGITGI
-398 ELDIQLTADGEMVVF
+398 ELGIQLTSDGEMVVF

-418 KRVTHIDRNVR
+418 RRVTHIDRNVR
-429 SCTLAEIK
+429 GCTLAEIK
-437 SIAIPANDGKYCNI
+437 NIAIPANDGKYCSI

-481 RYDGIESKAYELV
+481 RYDGIESKAYEIV

-508 LAESVDIIKRID
+508 LAESVDIIKKID
-520 SNAKTAVLAMSLEEC
+520 RDAKTAVLAMSIEEC
-535 ISMARATHADA
+535 ISMARDTAADA

>member
-1 MTKNE
+1 MV
-6 CRKCIQKERNNNN
+6 N

-35 DTALTGV
+35 DTALTGIE
-42 DSAYISCVYNPREES
+42 STYISCVYNPREES
-57 AVRFIQQHNIQACTT
+57 AVRFIQQHNIQACTA

-102 KGKHVLCE
+102 SGKHVLCE
-110 KPAALMKKQ
+110 KPAALKKEQ
-119 VMELIDIAHDKGL
+119 VRELIDIAQNNQL
-132 VYMEAIKTAYCP
+132 VYMEALKTAYCP
-144 GYKALIQIAESG
+144 GYKALIKIAESG

-178 YKDEDCNGSFL
+178 YKDDDCNGSFL
-189 EFGSYTLLPVLRLL
+189 EFGSYTLLPVLTLL

-227 FIEYKDR
+227 FIEYKDEYI
-234 DKTGCVDKT
+234 DKT
-243 AIVKTGLAA
+243 AIVKTGLGA
-252 KTEGQLVITGTNG
+252 KTEGQLVVTGTNG

-270 SPWWLTKEFEVRYED
+270 SPWWLTKEFEVRYEN
-285 PGKIERYKFEY
+285 PGKIERYRFGY

-301 CYEVREFLS
+301 CYEVREFVH
-310 RIKYADA
+310 RIK
-317 NNETCIYSGSED
+317 NNDKKTVDISD
-329 ISIAMAGII
+329 NISIAMAGVM
-338 EQFTNWN
+338 ERFTDWN
-345 TPLYKDMHNQ
+345 TPIYKDRHDQ
-355 FLKTGKNKAMPKIW
+355 FLATGKNKAMPKIW

-377 YPENTLEAFNAAAM
+377 YPENTLEAFRAAAE
-391 LEGLTGI
+391 LDGITGI
-398 ELDIQLTADGEMVVF
+398 KLDIQLTSDGEMVVF

-418 KRVTHIDRNVR
+418 RRVTHIDRNVR
-429 SCTLAEIK
+429 GCTLAEIK
-437 SIAIPANDGKYCNI
+437 NIAIPANDGKYCSI

-481 RYDGIESKAYELV
+481 RYDGIESKAYEIV

-508 LAESVDIIKRID
+508 LAESVDIIKKID
-520 SNAKTAVLAMSLEEC
+520 RDAKTAVLAMSIEEC
-535 ISMARATHADA
+535 ISMARDTAADA

>member
-1 MTKNE
+1 
-6 CRKCIQKERNNNN
+6 

-35 DTALTGV
+35 DTALTGIE
-42 DSAYISCVYNPREES
+42 STYISCVYNPREES
-57 AVRFIQQHNIQACTT
+57 AVRFIQQHNIQACTA

-102 KGKHVLCE
+102 SGKHVLCE
-110 KPAALMKKQ
+110 KPAALKKEQ
-119 VMELIDIAHDKGL
+119 VRELIDIAQNNQL
-132 VYMEAIKTAYCP
+132 VYMEALKTAYCP
-144 GYKALIQIAESG
+144 GYKALIKIAESG

-178 YKDEDCNGSFL
+178 YKDDDCNGSFL
-189 EFGSYTLLPVLRLL
+189 EFGSYTLLPVLTLL

-227 FIEYKDR
+227 FIEYKDEYI
-234 DKTGCVDKT
+234 DKT
-243 AIVKTGLAA
+243 AIVKTGLGA
-252 KTEGQLVITGTNG
+252 KTEGQLVVTGTNG

-270 SPWWLTKEFEVRYED
+270 SPWWLTKEFEVRYEN
-285 PGKIERYKFEY
+285 PGKIERYRFGY

-301 CYEVREFLS
+301 CYEVREFVH
-310 RIKYADA
+310 RIK
-317 NNETCIYSGSED
+317 NNDKKTVDISD
-329 ISIAMAGII
+329 NISIAMAGVM
-338 EQFTNWN
+338 ERFTDWN
-345 TPLYKDMHNQ
+345 TPIYKDRHDQ
-355 FLKTGKNKAMPKIW
+355 FLATGKNKAMPKIW

-377 YPENTLEAFNAAAM
+377 YPENTLEAFRAAAE
-391 LEGLTGI
+391 LDGITGI
-398 ELDIQLTADGEMVVF
+398 ELNIQLTSDGEMVVF

-418 KRVTHIDRNVR
+418 RRVTHIDRNVR
-429 SCTLAEIK
+429 GCTLAEIK
-437 SIAIPANDGKYCNI
+437 NIAIPANDGKYCSI

-467 RGILINIELKTSVI
+467 RGILINIELKTSII
-481 RYDGIESKAYELV
+481 RYDGIESKAYEIV

-508 LAESVDIIKRID
+508 LAESVDIIKKID
-520 SNAKTAVLAMSLEEC
+520 RDAKTAVLAMSIEEC
-535 ISMARATHADA
+535 ISMARDTAADA

>member
-1 MTKNE
+1 MV
-6 CRKCIQKERNNNN
+6 N

-42 DSAYISCVYNPREES
+42 ESIYISCVYNPREES
-57 AVRFIQQHNIQACTT
+57 ALRFIQQHNIQACTA

-102 KGKHVLCE
+102 SGKHVLCE
-110 KPAALMKKQ
+110 KPAALKKEQ
-119 VMELIDIAHDKGL
+119 VRELIDIAQNNQL
-132 VYMEAIKTAYCP
+132 VYMEALKTAYCP
-144 GYKALIQIAESG
+144 GYKALIKIAESG

-178 YKDEDCNGSFL
+178 YKDDDCNGSFL
-189 EFGSYTLLPVLRLL
+189 EFGSYTLLPVLTLL
-203 GCEYDDV
+203 GCEYDDI

-227 FIEYKDR
+227 FIEYKDEYI
-234 DKTGCVDKT
+234 DKT
-243 AIVKTGLAA
+243 AIVKTGLGA
-252 KTEGQLVITGTNG
+252 KTEGQLVVTGTNG

-270 SPWWLTKEFEVRYED
+270 SPWWLTKEFEVRYEN
-285 PGKIERYKFEY
+285 PGKIERYRFGY

-301 CYEVREFLS
+301 CYEVREFVH
-310 RIKYADA
+310 RIK
-317 NNETCIYSGSED
+317 NNDKKNVDISD
-329 ISIAMAGII
+329 NISIAMAGVM
-338 EQFTNWN
+338 ERFTDWN
-345 TPLYKDMHNQ
+345 TPIYKDRHDQ
-355 FLKTGKNKAMPKIW
+355 FLATGKNKAMPKIW

-377 YPENTLEAFNAAAM
+377 YPENTLEAFRAAAE
-391 LEGLTGI
+391 LDGITGI
-398 ELDIQLTADGEMVVF
+398 ELDIQLTSDGEMVVF

-418 KRVTHIDRNVR
+418 RRVTHIDRNVR
-429 SCTLAEIK
+429 GCTLAEIK
-437 SIAIPANDGKYCNI
+437 NIAIPANDGKYCSI

-467 RGILINIELKTSVI
+467 RGILINIELKTSII
-481 RYDGIESKAYELV
+481 RYDGIESKAYEIV

-508 LAESVDIIKRID
+508 LAESVDIIKKID
-520 SNAKTAVLAMSLEEC
+520 RDAKTAVLAMSIEEC
-535 ISMARATHADA
+535 ISMARDTAADA

>member
-1 MTKNE
+1 
-6 CRKCIQKERNNNN
+6 

-35 DTALTGV
+35 DTALTGIE
-42 DSAYISCVYNPREES
+42 STYISCVYNPREES
-57 AVRFIQQHNIQACTT
+57 AVRFIQQHNIQACTA

-102 KGKHVLCE
+102 SGKHVLCE
-110 KPAALMKKQ
+110 KPAALKKEQ
-119 VMELIDIAHDKGL
+119 VRELIDIAQNNQL
-132 VYMEAIKTAYCP
+132 VYMEALKTAYCP

-178 YKDEDCNGSFL
+178 YKDDDCNGSFL
-189 EFGSYTLLPVLRLL
+189 EFGSYTLLPVLTLL

-227 FIEYKDR
+227 FIEYKDEYI
-234 DKTGCVDKT
+234 DKT
-243 AIVKTGLAA
+243 AIVKTGLGA
-252 KTEGQLVITGTNG
+252 KTEGQLVVTGTNG

-270 SPWWLTKEFEVRYED
+270 SPWWLTKEFEVRYEN
-285 PGKIERYKFEY
+285 PGKIERYRFGY

-301 CYEVREFLS
+301 CYEVREFVH
-310 RIKYADA
+310 RIK
-317 NNETCIYSGSED
+317 NNDKKTVDISD
-329 ISIAMAGII
+329 NISIAMAGVM
-338 EQFTNWN
+338 ERFTDWN
-345 TPLYKDMHNQ
+345 TPIYKDRHNQ
-355 FLKTGKNKAMPKIW
+355 FLATGKNKAMPKIW
-369 AHRGCCTL
+369 AYRGCCTL
-377 YPENTLEAFNAAAM
+377 YPENTLEAFRAAAE
-391 LEGLTGI
+391 LDGITGI
-398 ELDIQLTADGEMVVF
+398 ELDIQLTSDGEMVVF

-418 KRVTHIDRNVR
+418 RRVTHIDRNVR
-429 SCTLAEIK
+429 GCTLAEIK
-437 SIAIPANDGKYCNI
+437 NIAIPANDGKYCSI

-481 RYDGIESKAYELV
+481 RYDGIESKAYEIV

-508 LAESVDIIKRID
+508 LAESVDIIKKID
-520 SNAKTAVLAMSLEEC
+520 RDAKTAVLAMSIEEC
-535 ISMARATHADA
+535 ISMARDTAADA

-601 NIPERYV
+601 NIPEKYV

>member
-1 MTKNE
+1 
-6 CRKCIQKERNNNN
+6 

-35 DTALTGV
+35 DTALTGIE
-42 DSAYISCVYNPREES
+42 STYISCVYNPREES
-57 AVRFIQQHNIQACTT
+57 AVRFIQQHNIQACTA

-102 KGKHVLCE
+102 SGKHVLCE
-110 KPAALMKKQ
+110 KPAALKKEQ
-119 VMELIDIAHDKGL
+119 VRELIDIAQNNQL
-132 VYMEAIKTAYCP
+132 VYMEALKTAYCP

-178 YKDEDCNGSFL
+178 YKDDDCNGSFL
-189 EFGSYTLLPVLRLL
+189 EFGSYTLLPVLTLL

-227 FIEYKDR
+227 FIEYKDEYI
-234 DKTGCVDKT
+234 DKT
-243 AIVKTGLAA
+243 AIVKTGLGA
-252 KTEGQLVITGTNG
+252 KTEGQLVVTGTNG

-270 SPWWLTKEFEVRYED
+270 SPWWLTKEFEVRYEN
-285 PGKIERYKFEY
+285 PGKIERYRFGY

-301 CYEVREFLS
+301 CYEVREFVH
-310 RIKYADA
+310 RIK
-317 NNETCIYSGSED
+317 NNDKKTVDISD
-329 ISIAMAGII
+329 NISIAMAGVM
-338 EQFTNWN
+338 ERFTDWN
-345 TPLYKDMHNQ
+345 TPIYKDRHDQ
-355 FLKTGKNKAMPKIW
+355 FLATGKNKAMPKIW
-369 AHRGCCTL
+369 AHMGCCTL
-377 YPENTLEAFNAAAM
+377 YPENTLEAFRAAAE
-391 LEGLTGI
+391 LDGITGI
-398 ELDIQLTADGEMVVF
+398 ELDIQLTSDGEMVVF

-418 KRVTHIDRNVR
+418 RRVTHIDRNVR
-429 SCTLAEIK
+429 GCTLAEIK
-437 SIAIPANDGKYCNI
+437 NIAIPANDGKYCSI

-481 RYDGIESKAYELV
+481 RYDGIESKAYEIV

-508 LAESVDIIKRID
+508 LAESVDIIKKID
-520 SNAKTAVLAMSLEEC
+520 RDAKTAVLAMSIEEC
-535 ISMARATHADA
+535 ISMARDTDADA

-601 NIPERYV
+601 NIPEKYV

>member
-1 MTKNE
+1 
-6 CRKCIQKERNNNN
+6 

-42 DSAYISCVYNPREES
+42 ESIYISCVYNPREES
-57 AVRFIQQHNIQACTT
+57 ALRFIQQHNIQACTA

-102 KGKHVLCE
+102 SGKHVLCE
-110 KPAALMKKQ
+110 KPAALKKEQ
-119 VMELIDIAHDKGL
+119 VRELIDIAQNNQL
-132 VYMEAIKTAYCP
+132 VYMEALKTAYCP
-144 GYKALIQIAESG
+144 GYKALIKIAESG

-178 YKDEDCNGSFL
+178 YKDDDCNGSFL
-189 EFGSYTLLPVLRLL
+189 EFGSYTLLPVLTLL

-227 FIEYKDR
+227 FIEYKDEYI
-234 DKTGCVDKT
+234 DKT
-243 AIVKTGLAA
+243 AIVKTGLGA
-252 KTEGQLVITGTNG
+252 KTEGQLVVTGTNG

-270 SPWWLTKEFEVRYED
+270 SPWWLTKEFEVRYEN
-285 PGKIERYKFEY
+285 PGKIERYRFGY

-301 CYEVREFLS
+301 CYEVREFVH
-310 RIKYADA
+310 RIK
-317 NNETCIYSGSED
+317 NNDKKTVDISD
-329 ISIAMAGII
+329 NISIAMAGVM
-338 EQFTNWN
+338 ERFTDWN
-345 TPLYKDMHNQ
+345 TPIYKDRHDQ
-355 FLKTGKNKAMPKIW
+355 FLATGKNKAMPKIW

-377 YPENTLEAFNAAAM
+377 YPENTLEAFRAAAE
-391 LEGLTGI
+391 LDGITGI
-398 ELDIQLTADGEMVVF
+398 ELDIQLTSDGEMVVF

-418 KRVTHIDRNVR
+418 RRVTHIDRNVR
-429 SCTLAEIK
+429 GCTLAEIK
-437 SIAIPANDGKYCNI
+437 NIAIPANDGKYCSI

-467 RGILINIELKTSVI
+467 RGILINIELKTSII
-481 RYDGIESKAYELV
+481 RYDGIESKAYEIV

-508 LAESVDIIKRID
+508 LAESVDIIKKID
-520 SNAKTAVLAMSLEEC
+520 RDAKTAVLAMSIEEC
-535 ISMARATHADA
+535 ISMARDTAADA

-557 LPQDMQGMPVRAWN
+557 LPQDMQGMPVRARN

>member
-1 MTKNE
+1 
-6 CRKCIQKERNNNN
+6 

-35 DTALTGV
+35 DTALTGIE
-42 DSAYISCVYNPREES
+42 STYISCVYNPREES
-57 AVRFIQQHNIQACTT
+57 ALMFIQQHNIQACTA

-102 KGKHVLCE
+102 SRKHVLCE
-110 KPAALMKKQ
+110 KPAALKKEQ
-119 VMELIDIAHDKGL
+119 VRELIDIAQNNQL
-132 VYMEAIKTAYCP
+132 VYMEALKTAYCP

-178 YKDEDCNGSFL
+178 YKDDDCNGSFL
-189 EFGSYTLLPVLRLL
+189 EFGSYTLLPVLTLL

-216 AQNGVDAYTKA
+216 AQNGVDTYTKA
-227 FIEYKDR
+227 FIEYKDEYI
-234 DKTGCVDKT
+234 DKT
-243 AIVKTGLAA
+243 AIVKTGLGA
-252 KTEGQLVITGTNG
+252 KTEGQLVVTGTNG

-270 SPWWLTKEFEVRYED
+270 SPWWLTKEFEVRYEN
-285 PGKIERYKFEY
+285 PGKIEQYRFGY

-301 CYEVREFLS
+301 CYEVREFVH
-310 RIKYADA
+310 RIK
-317 NNETCIYSGSED
+317 NNDKKTVDISD
-329 ISIAMAGII
+329 NISIAMAGVM
-338 EQFTNWN
+338 ERFTDWN
-345 TPLYKDMHNQ
+345 TPIYKDRHDQ
-355 FLKTGKNKAMPKIW
+355 FLATGKNKAMPKRW

-377 YPENTLEAFNAAAM
+377 YPENTLEAFIAAAE
-391 LEGLTGI
+391 LDGITGI
-398 ELDIQLTADGEMVVF
+398 ELDIQLTSDGEMVVF

-418 KRVTHIDRNVR
+418 RRVTHIDRNVR
-429 SCTLAEIK
+429 GCTLAEIK
-437 SIAIPANDGKYCNI
+437 NIAIPANDGKYCSI

-481 RYDGIESKAYELV
+481 RYDGIESKAYEIV

-508 LAESVDIIKRID
+508 LAESVDIIKKID
-520 SNAKTAVLAMSLEEC
+520 QDAKTAVLAMSIEEC
-535 ISMARATHADA
+535 ISMARDTAADA

-601 NIPERYV
+601 NIPEKYV

>member
-1 MTKNE
+1 
-6 CRKCIQKERNNNN
+6 

-35 DTALTGV
+35 DTALTGIE
-42 DSAYISCVYNPREES
+42 STYISCVYNPREES
-57 AVRFIQQHNIQACTT
+57 AVRFIQQHNIQACTAN
-72 DWDEFVDNIDA
+72 WDEFVDNIDA

-102 KGKHVLCE
+102 SGKHVLCE
-110 KPAALMKKQ
+110 KPAALKKEQ
-119 VMELIDIAHDKGL
+119 VRELIDIAQNNQL
-132 VYMEAIKTAYCP
+132 VYMEALKTAYCP
-144 GYKALIQIAESG
+144 GYKALIKIAESG

-178 YKDEDCNGSFL
+178 YKDDDCNGSFL
-189 EFGSYTLLPVLRLL
+189 EFGSYTLLPVLTLL

-227 FIEYKDR
+227 FIEYKDEYI
-234 DKTGCVDKT
+234 DKT
-243 AIVKTGLAA
+243 AIVKTGLGA
-252 KTEGQLVITGTNG
+252 KTEGQLVVTGTNG

-270 SPWWLTKEFEVRYED
+270 SPWWLTKEFEVRYEN
-285 PGKIERYKFEY
+285 PGKIEQYRFGY

-301 CYEVREFLS
+301 CYEVREFVH
-310 RIKYADA
+310 RIK
-317 NNETCIYSGSED
+317 NNDKKTVDISD
-329 ISIAMAGII
+329 NISIAMAGVM
-338 EQFTNWN
+338 ERFTDWN
-345 TPLYKDMHNQ
+345 TPIYKDRHDQ
-355 FLKTGKNKAMPKIW
+355 FLATGKNKAMPKIW

-377 YPENTLEAFNAAAM
+377 YPENTLEAFRAAAE
-391 LEGLTGI
+391 LDGITGI
-398 ELDIQLTADGEMVVF
+398 ELDIQLTSDGEMVVF

-418 KRVTHIDRNVR
+418 RRVTHIDRNVR
-429 SCTLAEIK
+429 GCTLAEIK
-437 SIAIPANDGKYCNI
+437 NIAIPANDGKYCSI

-467 RGILINIELKTSVI
+467 RGILINIELKTSII
-481 RYDGIESKAYELV
+481 RYDGIESKAYEIV

-508 LAESVDIIKRID
+508 LAESVDIIKKID
-520 SNAKTAVLAMSLEEC
+520 RDAKTAVLAMSIEEC
-535 ISMARATHADA
+535 ISMARDTAVDA

-557 LPQDMQGMPVRAWN
+557 LPQDMQGMPVRALN

>member
-1 MTKNE
+1 
-6 CRKCIQKERNNNN
+6 

-42 DSAYISCVYNPREES
+42 ESIYISCVYNPREES
-57 AVRFIQQHNIQACTT
+57 ALRFIQQHNIQACTA

-102 KGKHVLCE
+102 SGKHVLCE
-110 KPAALMKKQ
+110 KPAALKKEQ
-119 VMELIDIAHDKGL
+119 VRELIDIAQNNQL
-132 VYMEAIKTAYCP
+132 VYMEALKTAYCP
-144 GYKALIQIAESG
+144 GYKALIKIAESG

-178 YKDEDCNGSFL
+178 YKDDDCNGSFL
-189 EFGSYTLLPVLRLL
+189 EFGSYTLLPVLTLL

-227 FIEYKDR
+227 FIEYKDEYI
-234 DKTGCVDKT
+234 DKT
-243 AIVKTGLAA
+243 AIVKTGLGA
-252 KTEGQLVITGTNG
+252 KTEGQLVVTGTNG

-270 SPWWLTKEFEVRYED
+270 SPWWLTKEFEVRYEN
-285 PGKIERYKFEY
+285 PGKIERYRFGY

-301 CYEVREFLS
+301 CYEVREFVH
-310 RIKYADA
+310 RIK
-317 NNETCIYSGSED
+317 NNDKKTVDISD
-329 ISIAMAGII
+329 NISIAMAGVM
-338 EQFTNWN
+338 ERFTDWN
-345 TPLYKDMHNQ
+345 TPIYKDRHDQ
-355 FLKTGKNKAMPKIW
+355 FLATGKNKAMPKIW

-377 YPENTLEAFNAAAM
+377 YPENTLEAFRAAAE
-391 LEGLTGI
+391 LDGITGI
-398 ELDIQLTADGEMVVF
+398 ELDIQLTSDGEMVVF
-413 HDENL
+413 NDENL
-418 KRVTHIDRNVR
+418 RRVTHIDRNVR
-429 SCTLAEIK
+429 GCTLAEIK
-437 SIAIPANDGKYCNI
+437 NIAIPANDGKYCSI

-467 RGILINIELKTSVI
+467 RGILINIELKTSII
-481 RYDGIESKAYELV
+481 RYDGIESKAYEIV

-508 LAESVDIIKRID
+508 LAESVDIIKKID
-520 SNAKTAVLAMSLEEC
+520 RDAKTAVLAMSIEEC
-535 ISMARATHADA
+535 ISMARDTAADA

-601 NIPERYV
+601 NIPEKYV

>member
-1 MTKNE
+1 
-6 CRKCIQKERNNNN
+6 

-35 DTALTGV
+35 DTALTGIE
-42 DSAYISCVYNPREES
+42 STYISCVYNPREES
-57 AVRFIQQHNIQACTT
+57 AVRFIQQHNIQACTA

-102 KGKHVLCE
+102 SGKHVLCE
-110 KPAALMKKQ
+110 KPAALKKEQ
-119 VMELIDIAHDKGL
+119 VRELIDIAQNNQL
-132 VYMEAIKTAYCP
+132 VYMEALKTAYCP
-144 GYKALIQIAESG
+144 GYKALIKIAESG

-178 YKDEDCNGSFL
+178 YKDDDCNGSFL
-189 EFGSYTLLPVLRLL
+189 EFGSYTLLPVLTLL

-227 FIEYKDR
+227 FIEYKDEYI
-234 DKTGCVDKT
+234 DKT
-243 AIVKTGLAA
+243 AIVKTGLGA
-252 KTEGQLVITGTNG
+252 KTEGQLVVTGTNG

-270 SPWWLTKEFEVRYED
+270 SPWWLTKEFEVRYEN
-285 PGKIERYKFEY
+285 PGKIERYRFGY

-301 CYEVREFLS
+301 CYEVREFVH
-310 RIKYADA
+310 RIK
-317 NNETCIYSGSED
+317 NNDKKTVDISD
-329 ISIAMAGII
+329 NISIAMAGVM
-338 EQFTNWN
+338 ERFTDWN
-345 TPLYKDMHNQ
+345 TPIYKDRHDQ
-355 FLKTGKNKAMPKIW
+355 FLATGKNKAMPKIW

-377 YPENTLEAFNAAAM
+377 YPENTLEAFRAAAE
-391 LEGLTGI
+391 LDGITGI
-398 ELDIQLTADGEMVVF
+398 ELDIQLTSDGEMVVF

-418 KRVTHIDRNVR
+418 RRVTHIDRNVR
-429 SCTLAEIK
+429 GCTLAEIK
-437 SIAIPANDGKYCNI
+437 NIAIPANDGKYCSI

-467 RGILINIELKTSVI
+467 RGILINIELMTSVI
-481 RYDGIESKAYELV
+481 RYDGIESKAYEIV

-508 LAESVDIIKRID
+508 LAESVDIIKKID
-520 SNAKTAVLAMSLEEC
+520 RDAKTAVLAMSIEEC
-535 ISMARATHADA
+535 ISMARDTAVDA

>member
-1 MTKNE
+1 
-6 CRKCIQKERNNNN
+6 

-35 DTALTGV
+35 DTALTGIE
-42 DSAYISCVYNPREES
+42 STYISCVYNPREES
-57 AVRFIQQHNIQACTT
+57 AVRFIQQHNIQACTA

-102 KGKHVLCE
+102 SGKHVLCE
-110 KPAALMKKQ
+110 KPAALKKAQ
-119 VMELIDIAHDKGL
+119 VRELIDIAQNNQL
-132 VYMEAIKTAYCP
+132 VYMEALKTAYCP

-178 YKDEDCNGSFL
+178 YKDDDCNGSFL
-189 EFGSYTLLPVLRLL
+189 EFGSYTLLPVLTLL

-210 TFRTVR
+210 TFRAVR

-227 FIEYKDR
+227 FIEYKDEYI
-234 DKTGCVDKT
+234 DKT
-243 AIVKTGLAA
+243 AIVKTGLGA
-252 KTEGQLVITGTNG
+252 KTEGQLVVTGTNG

-270 SPWWLTKEFEVRYED
+270 SPWWLTKEFEVRYEN
-285 PGKIERYKFEY
+285 PGKIERYRFGY

-301 CYEVREFLS
+301 CYEVREFVH
-310 RIKYADA
+310 RIK
-317 NNETCIYSGSED
+317 NNDKKTVDIYD
-329 ISIAMAGII
+329 NISIAMA
-338 EQFTNWN
+338 EVMERFTDWN
-345 TPLYKDMHNQ
+345 TPIYKDRHDQ
-355 FLKTGKNKAMPKIW
+355 FLATGKNKAMPKIW

-377 YPENTLEAFNAAAM
+377 YPENTLEAFRAAAE
-391 LEGLTGI
+391 LDGITGI
-398 ELDIQLTADGEMVVF
+398 ELDIQLTSDGEMVVF

-418 KRVTHIDRNVR
+418 RRVTHIDRNVR
-429 SCTLAEIK
+429 GCTLAEIK
-437 SIAIPANDGKYCNI
+437 NIAIPANDGKYCSI

-481 RYDGIESKAYELV
+481 RYDGIESKAYEIV

-508 LAESVDIIKRID
+508 LAESVDIIKKID
-520 SNAKTAVLAMSLEEC
+520 QDAKTAVLAMSIEEC
-535 ISMARATHADA
+535 ISMARDTAADA

-601 NIPERYV
+601 NIPEKYV

>member
-1 MTKNE
+1 
-6 CRKCIQKERNNNN
+6 

-35 DTALTGV
+35 DTALTGIE
-42 DSAYISCVYNPREES
+42 STYISCVYNPREES
-57 AVRFIQQHNIQACTT
+57 AVRFIQQHNIQACTA

-102 KGKHVLCE
+102 SGKHVLCE
-110 KPAALMKKQ
+110 KPAALKKEQ
-119 VMELIDIAHDKGL
+119 VRELIDIAQNNQL
-132 VYMEAIKTAYCP
+132 VYMEALKTAYCP
-144 GYKALIQIAESG
+144 GYKALIKIAESG

-178 YKDEDCNGSFL
+178 YKDDDCNGSFL
-189 EFGSYTLLPVLRLL
+189 EFGSYTLLPVLTLL

-227 FIEYKDR
+227 FIEYKDEYI
-234 DKTGCVDKT
+234 DKT
-243 AIVKTGLAA
+243 AIVKTGLGA
-252 KTEGQLVITGTNG
+252 KTEGQLVVTGTNG

-270 SPWWLTKEFEVRYED
+270 SPWWLTKEFEVRYEN
-285 PGKIERYKFEY
+285 PGKIERYRFGY

-301 CYEVREFLS
+301 CYEVREFVH
-310 RIKYADA
+310 RIKNDDKKTVDISD
-317 NNETCIYSGSED
+317 N
-329 ISIAMAGII
+329 ISIAMAGVM
-338 EQFTNWN
+338 ERFADWN
-345 TPLYKDMHNQ
+345 TPIYKDRHNQ
-355 FLKTGKNKAMPKIW
+355 FLATGKNKDMPKIW
-369 AHRGCCTL
+369 AYRGCCTL
-377 YPENTLEAFNAAAM
+377 YPENTLEAFRAAAE
-391 LEGLTGI
+391 LDGITGI
-398 ELDIQLTADGEMVVF
+398 ELDIQLTSDGEMVVF

-418 KRVTHIDRNVR
+418 RRVTHIDRNVR
-429 SCTLAEIK
+429 GCTLAEIK
-437 SIAIPANDGKYCNI
+437 NIAIPANDGKYCSI

-481 RYDGIESKAYELV
+481 RYDGIESKAYEIV

-508 LAESVDIIKRID
+508 LAESVDIIKKID
-520 SNAKTAVLAMSLEEC
+520 RDAKTAVLAMSIEEC
-535 ISMARATHADA
+535 ISMARDTAADA

-601 NIPERYV
+601 NIPEKYV

>member
-1 MTKNE
+1 
-6 CRKCIQKERNNNN
+6 

-42 DSAYISCVYNPREES
+42 ESIYISCVYNPREES
-57 AVRFIQQHNIQACTT
+57 ALRFIQQHNIQACTA

-102 KGKHVLCE
+102 SGKHVLCE
-110 KPAALMKKQ
+110 KPAALKKEQ
-119 VMELIDIAHDKGL
+119 VRELIDIAQNNQL
-132 VYMEAIKTAYCP
+132 VYMEALKTAYCP
-144 GYKALIQIAESG
+144 GYKALIKIAESG

-178 YKDEDCNGSFL
+178 YKDDDCNGSFL
-189 EFGSYTLLPVLRLL
+189 EFGSYTLLPVLTLL
-203 GCEYDDV
+203 GCEYDDL

-227 FIEYKDR
+227 FIEYKDEYI
-234 DKTGCVDKT
+234 DKT
-243 AIVKTGLAA
+243 AIVKTGLGA
-252 KTEGQLVITGTNG
+252 KTEGQLVVTGTNG

-270 SPWWLTKEFEVRYED
+270 SPWWLTKEFEVRYEN
-285 PGKIERYKFEY
+285 PGKIERYRFGY

-301 CYEVREFLS
+301 CYEVREFVH
-310 RIKYADA
+310 RIK
-317 NNETCIYSGSED
+317 NNDKKTVDISD
-329 ISIAMAGII
+329 NISIAMAGVM
-338 EQFTNWN
+338 ERFADWN
-345 TPLYKDMHNQ
+345 TPIYKDRHNQ
-355 FLKTGKNKAMPKIW
+355 FLATGKNKAMPKIW

-377 YPENTLEAFNAAAM
+377 YPENTLEAFRAAAE
-391 LEGLTGI
+391 LDGITGI
-398 ELDIQLTADGEMVVF
+398 ELDIQLTSDGEMVVF

-418 KRVTHIDRNVR
+418 RRVTHIDRNVR
-429 SCTLAEIK
+429 GCTLAEIK
-437 SIAIPANDGKYCNI
+437 NIAIPANDGKYCSI

-467 RGILINIELKTSVI
+467 RGILINIELKTSII
-481 RYDGIESKAYELV
+481 RYDGIESKAYEIV

-508 LAESVDIIKRID
+508 LAESVDIIKKID
-520 SNAKTAVLAMSLEEC
+520 RDAKTAVLAMSIEEC
-535 ISMARATHADA
+535 ISMARDTAVDA

>member
-1 MTKNE
+1 
-6 CRKCIQKERNNNN
+6 

-35 DTALTGV
+35 DTALTGIE
-42 DSAYISCVYNPREES
+42 STYISCVYNPREES
-57 AVRFIQQHNIQACTT
+57 AVRFIQQHNIQACTA

-102 KGKHVLCE
+102 SGKHVLCE
-110 KPAALMKKQ
+110 KPAALKKEQ
-119 VMELIDIAHDKGL
+119 VRELIDIAQNNQL
-132 VYMEAIKTAYCP
+132 VYMEALKTAYCP

-178 YKDEDCNGSFL
+178 YKDDDCNGSFL
-189 EFGSYTLLPVLRLL
+189 EFGSYTLLPVLTLL

-227 FIEYKDR
+227 FIEYKDEYI
-234 DKTGCVDKT
+234 DKT
-243 AIVKTGLAA
+243 AIVKTGLGA
-252 KTEGQLVITGTNG
+252 KTEGQLVVTGTNG

-270 SPWWLTKEFEVRYED
+270 SPWWLTKEFEVRYEN
-285 PGKIERYKFEY
+285 PGKIEQYRFGY

-301 CYEVREFLS
+301 CYEVREFVH
-310 RIKYADA
+310 RIK
-317 NNETCIYSGSED
+317 NNDKKTVDISD
-329 ISIAMAGII
+329 NISIAMAGVM
-338 EQFTNWN
+338 ERFTDWN
-345 TPLYKDMHNQ
+345 TPIYKDRHDQ
-355 FLKTGKNKAMPKIW
+355 FLATGKNKAMPKIW

-377 YPENTLEAFNAAAM
+377 YPENTLEAFRAAAE
-391 LEGLTGI
+391 LDGITGI
-398 ELDIQLTADGEMVVF
+398 ELDIQLTSDGEMVVF

-418 KRVTHIDRNVR
+418 RRVTHIDRNVR
-429 SCTLAEIK
+429 GCTLAEIK
-437 SIAIPANDGKYCNI
+437 NIAIPANDGKYCSI

-481 RYDGIESKAYELV
+481 RYDGIESKAYEIV

-508 LAESVDIIKRID
+508 LAESVDIMKKID
-520 SNAKTAVLAMSLEEC
+520 RDAKTAVLAMSIEEC
-535 ISMARATHADA
+535 ISMARDTAADA

-552 GLVYA
+552 GLVYT

-601 NIPERYV
+601 NMPEKYV

>member
-1 MTKNE
+1 
-6 CRKCIQKERNNNN
+6 

-42 DSAYISCVYNPREES
+42 ESIYISCVYNPREES
-57 AVRFIQQHNIQACTT
+57 ALRFIQQHNIQACTA

-102 KGKHVLCE
+102 SGKHVLCE
-110 KPAALMKKQ
+110 KPAALKKEQ
-119 VMELIDIAHDKGL
+119 VRELIDIAQNNQL
-132 VYMEAIKTAYCP
+132 VYMEALKTAYCP
-144 GYKALIQIAESG
+144 GYKALIKIAESG

-178 YKDEDCNGSFL
+178 YKDDDCNGSFL
-189 EFGSYTLLPVLRLL
+189 EFGSYTLLPVLTLL

-227 FIEYKDR
+227 FIEYKDEYI
-234 DKTGCVDKT
+234 DKT
-243 AIVKTGLAA
+243 AIVKTGLGA
-252 KTEGQLVITGTNG
+252 KTEGQLVVTGTNG

-270 SPWWLTKEFEVRYED
+270 SPWWLTKEFEVRYEN
-285 PGKIERYKFEY
+285 PGKIERYRFGY

-301 CYEVREFLS
+301 CYEVREFVH
-310 RIKYADA
+310 RIK
-317 NNETCIYSGSED
+317 NNDKKTVDISD
-329 ISIAMAGII
+329 NISIAMAGVM
-338 EQFTNWN
+338 ERFTDWN
-345 TPLYKDMHNQ
+345 TPIYKDRHDQ
-355 FLKTGKNKAMPKIW
+355 FLATGKNKAMPKIW

-377 YPENTLEAFNAAAM
+377 YPENTLEAFRAAAE
-391 LEGLTGI
+391 LDGITGI
-398 ELDIQLTADGEMVVF
+398 ELDIQLTSDGEMVVF
-413 HDENL
+413 RDENL
-418 KRVTHIDRNVR
+418 RRVTHIDRNVR
-429 SCTLAEIK
+429 GCTLAEIK
-437 SIAIPANDGKYCNI
+437 NIAIPANDGKYCSI

-467 RGILINIELKTSVI
+467 RGILINIELKTSII
-481 RYDGIESKAYELV
+481 RYDGIESKAYEIV

-508 LAESVDIIKRID
+508 LAESVDIIKKID
-520 SNAKTAVLAMSLEEC
+520 RDAKTAVLAMSIEEC
-535 ISMARATHADA
+535 ISMARDTAADA

>member
-1 MTKNE
+1 
-6 CRKCIQKERNNNN
+6 

-35 DTALTGV
+35 DTALTGIE
-42 DSAYISCVYNPREES
+42 STYISCVYNPREES
-57 AVRFIQQHNIQACTT
+57 AVRFIQQHNIQACTA

-102 KGKHVLCE
+102 SGKHVLCE
-110 KPAALMKKQ
+110 KPAVLKKEQ
-119 VMELIDIAHDKGL
+119 VRELIDIAQNNQL
-132 VYMEAIKTAYCP
+132 VYMEALKTAYCP

-178 YKDEDCNGSFL
+178 YKDDDCNGSFL
-189 EFGSYTLLPVLRLL
+189 EFGSYTLLPVLTLL

-227 FIEYKDR
+227 FIEYKDEYI
-234 DKTGCVDKT
+234 DKT
-243 AIVKTGLAA
+243 AIVKTGLGA
-252 KTEGQLVITGTNG
+252 KTEGQLVVTGTNG

-270 SPWWLTKEFEVRYED
+270 SPWWLTKEFEVRYEN
-285 PGKIERYKFEY
+285 PGKIERYRFGY

-301 CYEVREFLS
+301 CYEVREFVH
-310 RIKYADA
+310 RIK
-317 NNETCIYSGSED
+317 NNDKKTVDISD
-329 ISIAMAGII
+329 NISIAMAGVM
-338 EQFTNWN
+338 ERFTDWN
-345 TPLYKDMHNQ
+345 TPIYKDRHDQ
-355 FLKTGKNKAMPKIW
+355 FLATGKNKAMPKIW

-377 YPENTLEAFNAAAM
+377 YPENTLEAFRAAAE
-391 LEGLTGI
+391 LDGITGI
-398 ELDIQLTADGEMVVF
+398 ELDIQLTSDGEMVVF

-418 KRVTHIDRNVR
+418 RRVTHIDRNVR
-429 SCTLAEIK
+429 GCTLAEIK
-437 SIAIPANDGKYCNI
+437 NIAIPANDGKYCSI

-481 RYDGIESKAYELV
+481 RYDGIESKAYEIV

-508 LAESVDIIKRID
+508 LAESVDIIKKID
-520 SNAKTAVLAMSLEEC
+520 RDAKTAVLAMSIEEC
-535 ISMARATHADA
+535 ISMARDTAADA

-601 NIPERYV
+601 NIPEKYV

>member
-1 MTKNE
+1 
-6 CRKCIQKERNNNN
+6 

-35 DTALTGV
+35 DTALTGIE
-42 DSAYISCVYNPREES
+42 STYISCVYNPREES
-57 AVRFIQQHNIQACTT
+57 AVRFIQQHNIQACTA

-102 KGKHVLCE
+102 SGKHVLCE
-110 KPAALMKKQ
+110 KPAALKKEQ
-119 VMELIDIAHDKGL
+119 VRELIDIAQNNQL
-132 VYMEAIKTAYCP
+132 VYMEALKTAYCP
-144 GYKALIQIAESG
+144 GYKALIKIAESG

-178 YKDEDCNGSFL
+178 YKDDDCNGSFL
-189 EFGSYTLLPVLRLL
+189 EFGSYTLLPVLTLL

-227 FIEYKDR
+227 FIEYKDEYI
-234 DKTGCVDKT
+234 DKT
-243 AIVKTGLAA
+243 AIVKTGLGA
-252 KTEGQLVITGTNG
+252 KTEGQLVVTGTNG

-270 SPWWLTKEFEVRYED
+270 SPWWLTKEFEVRYEN
-285 PGKIERYKFEY
+285 PGKIEQYRFGY

-301 CYEVREFLS
+301 CYEVREFVH
-310 RIKYADA
+310 RIK
-317 NNETCIYSGSED
+317 NNDKKTVDISD
-329 ISIAMAGII
+329 NISIAMAGVM
-338 EQFTNWN
+338 ERFTDWN
-345 TPLYKDMHNQ
+345 TPIYKDRHDQ
-355 FLKTGKNKAMPKIW
+355 FLATGKNKAMPKIW

-377 YPENTLEAFNAAAM
+377 YPENTLEAFRAAAE
-391 LEGLTGI
+391 LDGITGI
-398 ELDIQLTADGEMVVF
+398 ELDIQLTSDGEMVVF
-413 HDENL
+413 RDENL
-418 KRVTHIDRNVR
+418 RRVTHIDRNVR
-429 SCTLAEIK
+429 GCTLAEIK
-437 SIAIPANDGKYCNI
+437 NIAIPANDGKYCSI

-467 RGILINIELKTSVI
+467 RGILINIELKTSII
-481 RYDGIESKAYELV
+481 RYDGIESKAYEIV

-508 LAESVDIIKRID
+508 LAESVDIIKKID
-520 SNAKTAVLAMSLEEC
+520 RDAKTAVLAMSIEEC
-535 ISMARATHADA
+535 ISMARDTAADA

>member
-1 MTKNE
+1 MV
-6 CRKCIQKERNNNN
+6 N

-35 DTALTGV
+35 DTALTGIE
-42 DSAYISCVYNPREES
+42 STYISCVYNPREES
-57 AVRFIQQHNIQACTT
+57 ALRFIQQHNIQACTA

-102 KGKHVLCE
+102 SGKHVLCE
-110 KPAALMKKQ
+110 KPAALKKEQ
-119 VMELIDIAHDKGL
+119 VRELIDIAQNNQL
-132 VYMEAIKTAYCP
+132 VYMEALKTAYCP

-178 YKDEDCNGSFL
+178 YKDDDCNGSFL
-189 EFGSYTLLPVLRLL
+189 EFGSYTLLPVLTLL

-227 FIEYKDR
+227 FIEYKDEYI
-234 DKTGCVDKT
+234 DKT
-243 AIVKTGLAA
+243 AIVKTGLGA
-252 KTEGQLVITGTNG
+252 KTEGQLVVTGTNG

-270 SPWWLTKEFEVRYED
+270 SPWWLTKEFEVRYEN
-285 PGKIERYKFEY
+285 PGKIERYRFGY

-301 CYEVREFLS
+301 CYEVREFVH
-310 RIKYADA
+310 RIK
-317 NNETCIYSGSED
+317 NNDKKTVDISD
-329 ISIAMAGII
+329 NISIAMAGVM
-338 EQFTNWN
+338 ERFTDWN
-345 TPLYKDMHNQ
+345 TPIYKDRHDQ
-355 FLKTGKNKAMPKIW
+355 FLATGKNKAMPKIW

-377 YPENTLEAFNAAAM
+377 YPENTLEAFIAAAE
-391 LEGLTGI
+391 LDGITGI
-398 ELDIQLTADGEMVVF
+398 ELEIQLTSDGEMVVF

-418 KRVTHIDRNVR
+418 RRVTHIDRNVR
-429 SCTLAEIK
+429 GCTLAEIK
-437 SIAIPANDGKYCNI
+437 NIAIPANDGKYCSI

-481 RYDGIESKAYELV
+481 RYDGIESKAYEIV

-508 LAESVDIIKRID
+508 LAESVDIIKKID
-520 SNAKTAVLAMSLEEC
+520 RDAKTAVLAMSIEEC
-535 ISMARATHADA
+535 ISMARDTAADA

-585 AHLEEY
+585 AHLEKY

>member
-1 MTKNE
+1 
-6 CRKCIQKERNNNN
+6 

-35 DTALTGV
+35 DTALTGIE
-42 DSAYISCVYNPREES
+42 STYISCVYNPREES
-57 AVRFIQQHNIQACTT
+57 ALRFIQQHNIQACTA

-102 KGKHVLCE
+102 SGKHVLCE
-110 KPAALMKKQ
+110 KPAALKKEQ
-119 VMELIDIAHDKGL
+119 VRELIDIAQNNQL
-132 VYMEAIKTAYCP
+132 VYMEALKTAYCP

-178 YKDEDCNGSFL
+178 YKDDDCNGSFL
-189 EFGSYTLLPVLRLL
+189 EFGSYTLLPVLTLL

-216 AQNGVDAYTKA
+216 AQNGVDVYTKA
-227 FIEYKDR
+227 FIEYKDEYI
-234 DKTGCVDKT
+234 DKT
-243 AIVKTGLAA
+243 AIVKTGLGA
-252 KTEGQLVITGTNG
+252 KTEGQLVVTGTNG

-270 SPWWLTKEFEVRYED
+270 SPWWLTKEFEVRYEN
-285 PGKIERYKFEY
+285 PGKIERYRFGY

-301 CYEVREFLS
+301 CYEVREFVH
-310 RIKYADA
+310 RIK
-317 NNETCIYSGSED
+317 NNDKKTVDISD
-329 ISIAMAGII
+329 NISIAMAGVM
-338 EQFTNWN
+338 ERFTDWN
-345 TPLYKDMHNQ
+345 TPIYKDRHDQ
-355 FLKTGKNKAMPKIW
+355 FLATGKNKAMPKIW
-369 AHRGCCTL
+369 AHKGCCTL
-377 YPENTLEAFNAAAM
+377 YPENTLEAFRAAAE
-391 LEGLTGI
+391 LDGITGI
-398 ELDIQLTADGEMVVF
+398 ELDIQLTSDGEMVVF

-418 KRVTHIDRNVR
+418 RRVTHIDRNVR
-429 SCTLAEIK
+429 GCTLAEIK
-437 SIAIPANDGKYCNI
+437 NIAIPANDGKYCSI

-481 RYDGIESKAYELV
+481 RYDGIESKAYEIV

-508 LAESVDIIKRID
+508 LAESVDIIKKID
-520 SNAKTAVLAMSLEEC
+520 QDAKTAVLAMSIEEC
-535 ISMARATHADA
+535 ISMARDTAADA

-557 LPQDMQGMPVRAWN
+557 LPQDMQVMPVRAWN

>member
-1 MTKNE
+1 
-6 CRKCIQKERNNNN
+6 

-42 DSAYISCVYNPREES
+42 ESIYISCVYNPREES
-57 AVRFIQQHNIQACTT
+57 ALRFIQQHNIQACTA

-102 KGKHVLCE
+102 SGKHVLCE
-110 KPAALMKKQ
+110 KPAALKKEQ
-119 VMELIDIAHDKGL
+119 VRELIDIAQNNQL
-132 VYMEAIKTAYCP
+132 VYMEALKTAYCP
-144 GYKALIQIAESG
+144 GYKALIKIAESG

-178 YKDEDCNGSFL
+178 YKDDDCNGSFL
-189 EFGSYTLLPVLRLL
+189 EFGSYTLLPVLTLL
-203 GCEYDDV
+203 GCEYDDI

-227 FIEYKDR
+227 FIEYKDEYI
-234 DKTGCVDKT
+234 DKT
-243 AIVKTGLAA
+243 AIVKTGLGA
-252 KTEGQLVITGTNG
+252 KTEGQLVVTGTNG

-270 SPWWLTKEFEVRYED
+270 SPWWLTKEFEVRYEN
-285 PGKIERYKFEY
+285 PGKIERYRFGY

-301 CYEVREFLS
+301 CYEVREFVH
-310 RIKYADA
+310 RIK
-317 NNETCIYSGSED
+317 NNDKKNVDISD
-329 ISIAMAGII
+329 NISIAMAGVM
-338 EQFTNWN
+338 ERFTDWN
-345 TPLYKDMHNQ
+345 TPIYKDRHDQ
-355 FLKTGKNKAMPKIW
+355 FLATGKNKAMPKIW
-369 AHRGCCTL
+369 AYRGCCTL
-377 YPENTLEAFNAAAM
+377 YPENTLEAFRAAAE
-391 LEGLTGI
+391 LDGITGI
-398 ELDIQLTADGEMVVF
+398 ELDIQLTSDGEMVVF

-418 KRVTHIDRNVR
+418 RRVTHIDRNVR
-429 SCTLAEIK
+429 GCTLAEIK
-437 SIAIPANDGKYCNI
+437 NIAIPANDGKYCSI

-467 RGILINIELKTSVI
+467 RGILINIELKTSII
-481 RYDGIESKAYELV
+481 RYDGIESKAYEIV

-508 LAESVDIIKRID
+508 LAESVDIIKKID
-520 SNAKTAVLAMSLEEC
+520 RDAKTAVLAMSIEEC
-535 ISMARATHADA
+535 ISMARDTAADA

-557 LPQDMQGMPVRAWN
+557 LSQDMQGMPVRAWN

>member
-1 MTKNE
+1 
-6 CRKCIQKERNNNN
+6 

-35 DTALTGV
+35 DTALTGIE
-42 DSAYISCVYNPREES
+42 STYISCVYNPREES
-57 AVRFIQQHNIQACTT
+57 ALRFIQQHNIQACTA

-102 KGKHVLCE
+102 SGKHVLCE
-110 KPAALMKKQ
+110 KPAALKKEQ
-119 VMELIDIAHDKGL
+119 VRELIDIAQNNQL
-132 VYMEAIKTAYCP
+132 VYMEALKTAYCP

-178 YKDEDCNGSFL
+178 YKDDDCNGSFL
-189 EFGSYTLLPVLRLL
+189 EFGSYTLLPVLTLL

-227 FIEYKDR
+227 FIEYKDEYI
-234 DKTGCVDKT
+234 DKT
-243 AIVKTGLAA
+243 AIVKTGLGA
-252 KTEGQLVITGTNG
+252 KTEGQLVVTGTNG

-270 SPWWLTKEFEVRYED
+270 SPWWLTKEFEVRYEN
-285 PGKIERYKFEY
+285 PGKIERYRFGY

-301 CYEVREFLS
+301 CYEVREFVH
-310 RIKYADA
+310 RIK
-317 NNETCIYSGSED
+317 NNDKKTVDISD
-329 ISIAMAGII
+329 NISIAMAGVM
-338 EQFTNWN
+338 ERFTDWN
-345 TPLYKDMHNQ
+345 TPIYKDRHDQ
-355 FLKTGKNKAMPKIW
+355 FLATGKNKAMPKIW

-377 YPENTLEAFNAAAM
+377 YPENTLEAFRAAAE
-391 LEGLTGI
+391 LDGITGI
-398 ELDIQLTADGEMVVF
+398 ELDIQLTSDGEMVVF

-418 KRVTHIDRNVR
+418 RRVTYIDRNVR
-429 SCTLAEIK
+429 GCTLAEIK
-437 SIAIPANDGKYCNI
+437 NIAIPANDGKYCSI

-481 RYDGIESKAYELV
+481 RYDGIESKAYEIV

-508 LAESVDIIKRID
+508 LAESVDIIKKID
-520 SNAKTAVLAMSLEEC
+520 QDAKTAVLAMSIEEC
-535 ISMARATHADA
+535 ISMARDTAADA

>member
-1 MTKNE
+1 
-6 CRKCIQKERNNNN
+6 

-35 DTALTGV
+35 DTALTGIE
-42 DSAYISCVYNPREES
+42 STYISCVYNPREES
-57 AVRFIQQHNIQACTT
+57 AVRFIQQHNIQACTA

-102 KGKHVLCE
+102 SGKHVLCE
-110 KPAALMKKQ
+110 KPAALKKEH
-119 VMELIDIAHDKGL
+119 VRELIDIAQNNQL
-132 VYMEAIKTAYCP
+132 VYMEALKTAYCP
-144 GYKALIQIAESG
+144 GYKALIKIAESG

-178 YKDEDCNGSFL
+178 YKDDDCNGSFL
-189 EFGSYTLLPVLRLL
+189 EFGSYTLLPVLTLL

-216 AQNGVDAYTKA
+216 AQNGVDVYTKA
-227 FIEYKDR
+227 FIEYKDEYI
-234 DKTGCVDKT
+234 DKT
-243 AIVKTGLAA
+243 AIVKTGLGA
-252 KTEGQLVITGTNG
+252 KTEGQLVVTGTNG

-270 SPWWLTKEFEVRYED
+270 SPWWLTKEFEVRYEN
-285 PGKIERYKFEY
+285 PGKIERYRFGY

-301 CYEVREFLS
+301 CYEVREFVH
-310 RIKYADA
+310 RIKNKDKKTVDISD
-317 NNETCIYSGSED
+317 N
-329 ISIAMAGII
+329 ISIAMAGVM
-338 EQFTNWN
+338 ERFTDWN
-345 TPLYKDMHNQ
+345 TPIYKDRHDQ
-355 FLKTGKNKAMPKIW
+355 FLATGKNKAMPKIW
-369 AHRGCCTL
+369 ANRGCCTL
-377 YPENTLEAFNAAAM
+377 YPENTLEAFRAAAE
-391 LEGLTGI
+391 LDGITGI
-398 ELDIQLTADGEMVVF
+398 ELDIQLTSDGEMVVF

-418 KRVTHIDRNVR
+418 RRVTHIDRNVR
-429 SCTLAEIK
+429 GCTLAEIK
-437 SIAIPANDGKYCNI
+437 NIAIPANDGKYCSI

-481 RYDGIESKAYELV
+481 RYDGIESKAYEIV

-508 LAESVDIIKRID
+508 LAESVDIMKKID
-520 SNAKTAVLAMSLEEC
+520 RDAKTAVLAMSIEEC
-535 ISMARATHADA
+535 ISMARDTAADA

>member
-1 MTKNE
+1 
-6 CRKCIQKERNNNN
+6 

-42 DSAYISCVYNPREES
+42 ESIYISCVYNPREES
-57 AVRFIQQHNIQACTT
+57 ALRFIQQHNIQACTA

-102 KGKHVLCE
+102 SGKHVLCE
-110 KPAALMKKQ
+110 KPAALKKEQ
-119 VMELIDIAHDKGL
+119 VRELIDIAQNNQL
-132 VYMEAIKTAYCP
+132 VYMEALKTAYCP
-144 GYKALIQIAESG
+144 GYKALIKIAESG

-178 YKDEDCNGSFL
+178 YKDDDCNGSFL
-189 EFGSYTLLPVLRLL
+189 EFGSYTLLPVLTLL

-227 FIEYKDR
+227 FIEYKDEYI
-234 DKTGCVDKT
+234 DKT
-243 AIVKTGLAA
+243 AIVKTGLGA
-252 KTEGQLVITGTNG
+252 KTEGQLVVTGTNG

-270 SPWWLTKEFEVRYED
+270 SPWWLTKEFEVRYEN
-285 PGKIERYKFEY
+285 PGKIERYRFGY

-301 CYEVREFLS
+301 CYEVREFVH
-310 RIKYADA
+310 RIK
-317 NNETCIYSGSED
+317 NNDKKTVDISD
-329 ISIAMAGII
+329 NISIAMAGVM
-338 EQFTNWN
+338 ERFTDWN
-345 TPLYKDMHNQ
+345 TPIYKDRHDQ
-355 FLKTGKNKAMPKIW
+355 FLATGKNKAMPKIW

-377 YPENTLEAFNAAAM
+377 YPENTLEAFRAAAE
-391 LEGLTGI
+391 LDGITGI
-398 ELDIQLTADGEMVVF
+398 ELDIQLTSDGEMVVF

-418 KRVTHIDRNVR
+418 RRVTHIDRNVR
-429 SCTLAEIK
+429 GCTLAEIK
-437 SIAIPANDGKYCNI
+437 NIAIPANDGKYCSI

-467 RGILINIELKTSVI
+467 RGILINIELKTSII
-481 RYDGIESKAYELV
+481 RYDGIESKAYEIV

-508 LAESVDIIKRID
+508 LAESVDIIKKID
-520 SNAKTAVLAMSLEEC
+520 RDAKTAVLAMSIEEC
-535 ISMARATHADA
+535 ISMARDTAADA

-601 NIPERYV
+601 NIPEKYV